1 MTPAVLTEFL
11 LNGLVLGALYVL
23 MALGLSIIFGMVGV
37 INFAHGAL
45 FTLGAYTA
53 YQVQGA
59 LGFAG
64 ALVVAPVLVGILG
77 MLIEAT
83 LLRRLYLE
91 DPLQGLLLTFG
102 LAMVLEQG
110 IRLLWGLSPKQ
121 FEVPAGL
128 AGALALGSL
137 TYSKYRSFILLAVV
151 LLIVGLVLFLQKTA
165 IGTIVRAGS
174 RDPMMV
180 RLLGISLT
188 PVLTLVFGLGVA
200 LAALAGVLSAPLAG
214 VQPAMGVNVVEREGI
229 SIWHPARFILVGTMN
244 PEEGDLR
251 PQLLD
256 RFGLTVDVEGIKDIG
271 QRVQIVE
278 RREEWESDPAGF
290 SQRFAEQDAE
300 IGKRIAE
307 AIVRFPHVVMPAGI
321 LRALAELNVSLQV
334 DGHRADL
341 VGRKASQAL
350 AAYRGIPEVGVPEV
364 NEVADM
370 VLAHRVKAAGRRE
383 LGSIAQTLPSA
394 SRASRS

>member
-64 ALVVAPVLVGILG
+64 ALVVAPVLVGVLG

-83 LLRRLYLE
+83 LLRRLYVE

-121 FEVPAGL
+121 FEVPTGL
-128 AGALALGSL
+128 AGALAMGSL

-214 VQPAMGVNVVEREGI
+214 VQPAMGVNVGTAAFVVVTIGGLGSLAGAI
-229 SIWHPARFILVGTMN
+229 VSGLLVGQVVSLSIYFQPRAAEASMYVLMAVILL
-244 PEEGDLR
+244 LR
-251 PQLLD
+251 P
-256 RFGLTVDVEGIKDIG
+256 RGLMG
-271 QRVQIVE
+271 E
-278 RREEWESDPAGF
+278 RWEKFD
-290 SQRFAEQDAE
+290 
-300 IGKRIAE
+300 
-307 AIVRFPHVVMPAGI
+307 
-321 LRALAELNVSLQV
+321 
-334 DGHRADL
+334 
-341 VGRKASQAL
+341 
-350 AAYRGIPEVGVPEV
+350 
-364 NEVADM
+364 
-370 VLAHRVKAAGRRE
+370 
-383 LGSIAQTLPSA
+383 
-394 SRASRS
+394 

>member
-64 ALVVAPVLVGILG
+64 ALIVAPALVGVLG

-83 LLRRLYLE
+83 LLRRLYVE

-214 VQPAMGVNVVEREGI
+214 VQPAMGVNVGTAAFVVVTIGGLGSLAGAI
-229 SIWHPARFILVGTMN
+229 VSGLLVGQVVSLAIYFQPRAAEASMYVLMAVILL
-244 PEEGDLR
+244 LR
-251 PQLLD
+251 P
-256 RFGLTVDVEGIKDIG
+256 RGLMG
-271 QRVQIVE
+271 E
-278 RREEWESDPAGF
+278 RWEKFD
-290 SQRFAEQDAE
+290 
-300 IGKRIAE
+300 
-307 AIVRFPHVVMPAGI
+307 
-321 LRALAELNVSLQV
+321 
-334 DGHRADL
+334 
-341 VGRKASQAL
+341 
-350 AAYRGIPEVGVPEV
+350 
-364 NEVADM
+364 
-370 VLAHRVKAAGRRE
+370 
-383 LGSIAQTLPSA
+383 
-394 SRASRS
+394 

>member
-214 VQPAMGVNVVEREGI
+214 VQPAMGVNVGTAAFVVVTIGGLGSLAGAI
-229 SIWHPARFILVGTMN
+229 VSGLLVGQVVILSIYFQPRAAEAAMYVLMAVILL
-244 PEEGDLR
+244 LR
-251 PQLLD
+251 P
-256 RFGLTVDVEGIKDIG
+256 RGLMG
-271 QRVQIVE
+271 E
-278 RREEWESDPAGF
+278 RWEKFD
-290 SQRFAEQDAE
+290 
-300 IGKRIAE
+300 
-307 AIVRFPHVVMPAGI
+307 
-321 LRALAELNVSLQV
+321 
-334 DGHRADL
+334 
-341 VGRKASQAL
+341 
-350 AAYRGIPEVGVPEV
+350 
-364 NEVADM
+364 
-370 VLAHRVKAAGRRE
+370 
-383 LGSIAQTLPSA
+383 
-394 SRASRS
+394 

>member
-110 IRLLWGLSPKQ
+110 IRLLCGRSPKQ

-200 LAALAGVLSAPLAG
+200 LAALAGVLSAPLGG
-214 VQPAMGVNVVEREGI
+214 VQPAMGVNVGTAALVVVTIGGLGSLAGAI
-229 SIWHPARFILVGTMN
+229 VSGLLVGQVVSLSIYFQPRAAEASMYVLMAVILL
-244 PEEGDLR
+244 LR
-251 PQLLD
+251 P
-256 RFGLTVDVEGIKDIG
+256 RGLMG
-271 QRVQIVE
+271 E
-278 RREEWESDPAGF
+278 RWEKFD
-290 SQRFAEQDAE
+290 
-300 IGKRIAE
+300 
-307 AIVRFPHVVMPAGI
+307 
-321 LRALAELNVSLQV
+321 
-334 DGHRADL
+334 
-341 VGRKASQAL
+341 
-350 AAYRGIPEVGVPEV
+350 
-364 NEVADM
+364 
-370 VLAHRVKAAGRRE
+370 
-383 LGSIAQTLPSA
+383 
-394 SRASRS
+394 

>member
-214 VQPAMGVNVVEREGI
+214 VQPAMGVNVGTAAFVVVTIGGLGSLAGAI
-229 SIWHPARFILVGTMN
+229 VSGLLVGQVVSLSIYFQPRAAEASMYVLMAVILL
-244 PEEGDLR
+244 LR
-251 PQLLD
+251 P
-256 RFGLTVDVEGIKDIG
+256 RGLMG
-271 QRVQIVE
+271 E
-278 RREEWESDPAGF
+278 RWEKFD
-290 SQRFAEQDAE
+290 
-300 IGKRIAE
+300 
-307 AIVRFPHVVMPAGI
+307 
-321 LRALAELNVSLQV
+321 
-334 DGHRADL
+334 
-341 VGRKASQAL
+341 
-350 AAYRGIPEVGVPEV
+350 
-364 NEVADM
+364 
-370 VLAHRVKAAGRRE
+370 
-383 LGSIAQTLPSA
+383 
-394 SRASRS
+394 

>member
-1 MTPAVLTEFL
+1 MTLAVLTEFV

-23 MALGLSIIFGMVGV
+23 MALGLSIIFGMIGV

-45 FTLGAYTA
+45 FTLGAYVA
-53 YQVQGA
+53 FQVKDA
-59 LGFAG
+59 LGFPAT
-64 ALVVAPVLVGILG
+64 LVVAPILVGVLG

-83 LLRRLYLE
+83 LLRRLYVE

-110 IRLLWGLSPKQ
+110 IRLVWGLSPKQ
-121 FEVPAGL
+121 FAVPPGL

-188 PVLTLVFGLGVA
+188 PVLTLVFGLGCA

-214 VQPAMGVNVVEREGI
+214 VQPAMGVNVGTAAFVVVTIGGVGRPPGANR
-229 SIWHPARFILVGTMN
+229 SGQLVG
-244 PEEGDLR
+244 
-251 PQLLD
+251 
-256 RFGLTVDVEGIKDIG
+256 
-271 QRVQIVE
+271 
-278 RREEWESDPAGF
+278 
-290 SQRFAEQDAE
+290 
-300 IGKRIAE
+300 
-307 AIVRFPHVVMPAGI
+307 
-321 LRALAELNVSLQV
+321 
-334 DGHRADL
+334 DG
-341 VGRKASQAL
+341 GR
-350 AAYRGIPEVGVPEV
+350 
-364 NEVADM
+364 
-370 VLAHRVKAAGRRE
+370 H
-383 LGSIAQTLPSA
+383 
-394 SRASRS
+394 

>member
-64 ALVVAPVLVGILG
+64 ALGVAPVLVGVLG

-110 IRLLWGLSPKQ
+110 IRLLWGRSPKQ

-188 PVLTLVFGLGVA
+188 PVLTLVFGLGVS

-214 VQPAMGVNVVEREGI
+214 VQPAMGVNVGTAAFVVVTIGGLGSLAGAI
-229 SIWHPARFILVGTMN
+229 VSGLLVGQVVSLSIYFQPRAAEASMYVLMAVILL
-244 PEEGDLR
+244 LR
-251 PQLLD
+251 P
-256 RFGLTVDVEGIKDIG
+256 RGLMG
-271 QRVQIVE
+271 E
-278 RREEWESDPAGF
+278 RWEKFD
-290 SQRFAEQDAE
+290 
-300 IGKRIAE
+300 
-307 AIVRFPHVVMPAGI
+307 
-321 LRALAELNVSLQV
+321 
-334 DGHRADL
+334 
-341 VGRKASQAL
+341 
-350 AAYRGIPEVGVPEV
+350 
-364 NEVADM
+364 
-370 VLAHRVKAAGRRE
+370 
-383 LGSIAQTLPSA
+383 
-394 SRASRS
+394 

>member
-64 ALVVAPVLVGILG
+64 ALIVAPVLVGVLG

-110 IRLLWGLSPKQ
+110 IRLVWGLSPKQ
-121 FEVPAGL
+121 FEVPPGF
-128 AGALALGSL
+128 AGALALGAL

-151 LLIVGLVLFLQKTA
+151 LLIVGLVLFLKKTA

-214 VQPAMGVNVVEREGI
+214 VQPAMGVNVGTAAFVVVTIGGLGSLAGAI
-229 SIWHPARFILVGTMN
+229 VSGLLVGQVVSLSIYFQPRAAEASMYVLMAVILL
-244 PEEGDLR
+244 LR
-251 PQLLD
+251 P
-256 RFGLTVDVEGIKDIG
+256 RGLMG
-271 QRVQIVE
+271 E
-278 RREEWESDPAGF
+278 RWEKFD
-290 SQRFAEQDAE
+290 
-300 IGKRIAE
+300 
-307 AIVRFPHVVMPAGI
+307 
-321 LRALAELNVSLQV
+321 
-334 DGHRADL
+334 
-341 VGRKASQAL
+341 
-350 AAYRGIPEVGVPEV
+350 
-364 NEVADM
+364 
-370 VLAHRVKAAGRRE
+370 
-383 LGSIAQTLPSA
+383 
-394 SRASRS
+394 